1 VYIPARTARHIPLH
15 VMINVAANVLPESR
29 ELAATVR
36 EQLDDLVTYA
46 AHLVFDA
53 DDALDFV
60 TAGIYHASRYPPAR
74 LRVDGRA
81 ALYRAVTRACRQ
93 GQRYPPR
100 PHGPARFFKRKESA
114 LRVHAEAGDAMRMNT
129 VKRALAMLSFERRAA
144 LLLRDLA
151 GLDYREMSRVLEC
164 SPDSTARLVAA
175 ARREFGSI
183 YREIAL

>member
-1 VYIPARTARHIPLH
+1 
-15 VMINVAANVLPESR
+15 MINVAANVQPEAH
-29 ELAATVR
+29 ELATLAR
-36 EQLDDLVTYA
+36 EHLDDLVTYA
-46 AHLVFDA
+46 THLAGHA
-53 DDALDFV
+53 DDAV
-60 TAGIYHASRYPPAR
+60 EMVAGGIYHASKYPPAR

-81 ALYRAVTRACRQ
+81 ALYRAVTRAVRH

-100 PHGPARFFKRKESA
+100 PQGLARLFGRARPAF
-114 LRVHAEAGDAMRMNT
+114 HAEINVNDAGRMNT

-144 LLLRDLA
+144 LLLRDVV